1 MATYLHFAP
10 AVALAVAVGP
20 RRVGWGLMGA
30 GMFSALVPD
39 LDVIGV
45 TLGWGAYNGPYGH
58 RGYTHSLGFALLVA
72 LLGALWPT
80 RAGWRMRLGRALY
93 LMACTA
99 SHPLL
104 DGLIDVGVCNAWL
117 WPLDGNRLC
126 LDWRPIPMRGVPLF
140 GSLRLKLELLW
151 IGVPLLVLA
160 NLGMLLRHGAGAW
173 WQARQSRQTRQ
184 PTPLALRLPDWWQDR
199 LRPRERRR
207 QRQAGIQAL
216 VAPWV
221 RGRRAA
227 MP

>member
-1 MATYLHFAP
+1 
-10 AVALAVAVGP
+10 
-20 RRVGWGLMGA
+20 MGS

-45 TLGWGAYNGPYGH
+45 TLGWSVHNGPYGH
-58 RGYTHSLGFALLVA
+58 RGYTHSLAFALLVG

-80 RAGWRMRLGRALY
+80 AGGWRRRLGRALY
-93 LMACTA
+93 LAACTA

-140 GSLRLKLELLW
+140 GMLRLKLELLW
-151 IGVPLLVLA
+151 MGVPLLVLA
-160 NLGMLLRHGAGAW
+160 NLGMLLRHGAAGW
-173 WQARQSRQTRQ
+173 RRARQAPRASEPPVAAPQR
-184 PTPLALRLPDWWQDR
+184 PWAMDPE
-199 LRPRERRR
+199 RPRERRR

-221 RGRRAA
+221 RGRWVAT
-227 MP
+227 P